1 REWLGQGAH
10 TLVVMPGERT
20 PLAEDP
26 AGTPRPLDLPEVD
39 ARYSTLPAAVDR
51 SLGVPMPESFP
62 ELKFPALERAT
73 LSNGS
78 TVVLARRT
86 GVPVVQLSYQFP
98 GAGYSADAG
107 GKVGT
112 ASFAMGMLD
121 EGAAGLGPLEFA
133 DRAEALGAQLGAGA
147 GLDAGT
153 AWLSALKG
161 HLDASVGLFADMLR
175 RPEFDPAEIERVR
188 ATWLANIAQ
197 EKARPQT
204 AALRVLPPLL
214 YGEGHPYAMPFTG
227 SGTEA
232 SIAALTRDDLVAF
245 HRASV
250 RPEGATLIVVG
261 DTTLAEIVPLLEKH
275 LGDWSGTGPAPA
287 AAAAIPEVPRPSA
300 PRVFLIDQPG
310 AVQANIFAGQ
320 LVPSTRDDGAVR
332 FDIANGVIGGD
343 VTARL
348 NMNLREDKHWSYGA
362 RSGASGALGQRPW
375 LASAPVQIDRTA
387 DAMAEMQREIA
398 GFASG
403 EAPPTVEEVERIR
416 AINTLSLPGAYETA
430 A

>member
-1 REWLGQGAH
+1 
-10 TLVVMPGERT
+10 
-20 PLAEDP
+20 
-26 AGTPRPLDLPEVD
+26 
-39 ARYSTLPAAVDR
+39 
-51 SLGVPMPESFP
+51 
-62 ELKFPALERAT
+62 
-73 LSNGS
+73 
-78 TVVLARRT
+78 
-86 GVPVVQLSYQFP
+86 
-98 GAGYSADAG
+98 
-107 GKVGT
+107 
-112 ASFAMGMLD
+112 GMLD

-232 SIAALTRDDLVAF
+232 AIAALTRDDLVDF
-245 HRASV
+245 HRAGV
-250 RPEGATLIVVG
+250 RPEGATVVVVG

-275 LGDWSGTGPAPA
+275 LGDWRGPGEPPA
-287 AAAAIPEVPRPSA
+287 ATAVVPEVPRPAA

-310 AVQANIFAGQ
+310 AVQANIYAGL
-320 LVPSTRDDGAVR
+320 LVPSSKDPGAVR
-332 FDIANGVIGGD
+332 FD
-343 VTARL
+343 
-348 NMNLREDKHWSYGA
+348 
-362 RSGASGALGQRPW
+362 
-375 LASAPVQIDRTA
+375 
-387 DAMAEMQREIA
+387 
-398 GFASG
+398 
-403 EAPPTVEEVERIR
+403 
-416 AINTLSLPGAYETA
+416 
-430 A
+430 